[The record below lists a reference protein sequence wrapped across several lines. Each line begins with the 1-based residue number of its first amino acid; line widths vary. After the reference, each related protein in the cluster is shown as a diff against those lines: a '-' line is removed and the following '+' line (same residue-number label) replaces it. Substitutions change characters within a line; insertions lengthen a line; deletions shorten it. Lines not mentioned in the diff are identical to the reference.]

1 MERLVNLVRLISTS
15 VRRRIRFGVAARF
28 AVAVALCVALAASPA
43 AADVSGAPSMTGMP
57 GAGVVQKL
65 INWGLAL
72 TMVCGLLSFLYGLS
86 TWKLGSKMGGVRSAG
101 EGKEYVLGGMIAAI
115 GGGASLLIINTLFAA
130 GRAG

>member
-65 INWGLAL
+65 INW
-72 TMVCGLLSFLYGLS
+72 S
-86 TWKLGSKMGGVRSAG
+86 WH
-101 EGKEYVLGGMIAAI
+101 
-115 GGGASLLIINTLFAA
+115 
-130 GRAG
+130 

>member
-1 MERLVNLVRLISTS
+1 MKVVKQLERR
-15 VRRRIRFGVAARF
+15 VRRRVLVGAG
-28 AVAVALCVALAASPA
+28 AVACAVVGVVLAASPA
-43 AADVSGAPSMTGMP
+43 AADVSGAPSMAGMP